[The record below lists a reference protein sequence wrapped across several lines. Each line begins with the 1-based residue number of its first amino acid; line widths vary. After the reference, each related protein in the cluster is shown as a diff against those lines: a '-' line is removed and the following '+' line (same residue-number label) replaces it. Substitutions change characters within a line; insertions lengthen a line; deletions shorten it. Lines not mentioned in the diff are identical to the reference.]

1 MNKPKLL
8 CLCDSPTI
16 HTGFGRVAQ
25 ALIERWKPHFERID
39 IHAINYDGDTPLPD
53 SPWAG
58 PKVRLLRARHPW
70 YTTEHLQRFLNAIL
84 AGDYTHVW
92 IMQDLFLLSP
102 NGFPGAFRQVCQ
114 KKGVR
119 SLLYYPVDGPL
130 DPEWTDMLR
139 AVDVPVA
146 YTEFGAVSALKALHE
161 RLKNPPDEKVSHTL
175 ASAYDALRPADDWF
189 RNFLGATHIPH
200 GVDTRVFHTPQTDR
214 NEVRAKLFGD
224 WIKPTDFLMVNVNQ
238 NSRRKAVWA
247 SLVLLAEMKKTMG
260 VSPARL
266 LLHCP
271 PVFDGIDL
279 EAIGRQ
285 LGLNYGVDWAHTGNT
300 WTKANIPQWTEEQ
313 IRDLYHAADLTLTTS
328 LGEGWGLSITESLAT
343 GCPVAAPDHTSCRE
357 IWQILTGEIAGPELS
372 PFGQDLGLDPA
383 EYASGDDIFMLPLGE
398 PVVVGESRVRSTI
411 HASASATNI
420 HHWRSSSPGHRVA
433 LSHTALA
440 WLDWDRIASE
450 WLAHF
455 RV

>member
-1 MNKPKLL
+1 MSKPKLL

-25 ALIERWKPHFERID
+25 ALIERWKPRFERID

-70 YTTEHLQRFLNAIL
+70 YTTEHLQRFLNTIL

-119 SLLYYPVDGPL
+119 SLLYYPVDAPL

-146 YTEFGAVSALKALHE
+146 YTNFGAISALDALSK
-161 RLKNPPDEKVSHTL
+161 RMLNPPQEKHSNSV
-175 ASAYDALRPADDWF
+175 ASAYAALRPGDREFCMALADM
-189 RNFLGATHIPH
+189 HIPH
-200 GVDTRVFHTPQTDR
+200 GVDTRVFHNPGTDR
-214 NEVRAKLFGD
+214 IELRTKLFGD
-224 WIKPTDFLMVNVNQ
+224 WLKPGDFLMVNVNQ

-247 SLVLLAEMKKTMG
+247 SLVLLAQMKASEEHQPTK
-260 VSPARL
+260 L

-279 EAIGRQ
+279 EAVGCQ
-285 LGLNYGVDWAHTGNT
+285 LGLEYGVDWAHTGNT

-328 LGEGWGLSITESLAT
+328 LGEGWGLSITEALAT
-343 GCPVAAPDHTSCRE
+343 GCPVAAPEHTSCRE
-357 IWQILTGEIAGPELS
+357 IHDRLTVGGDSAS
-372 PFGQDLGLDPA
+372 PFGGTLDPSETA
-383 EYASGDDIFMLPLGE
+383 TNADMFLLTLGSA
-398 PVVVGESRVRSTI
+398 VVVGESRVRRTI
-411 HASASATNI
+411 NADVAAWEI
-420 HHWRSSSPGHRVA
+420 EQWRNEHSGHRVQ
-433 LSHTALA
+433 LSKGALA
-440 WLDWDRIASE
+440 WLDWDRIAGE

>member
-70 YTTEHLQRFLNAIL
+70 YTTEHLQRFLNTIL

-161 RLKNPPDEKVSHTL
+161 RLKNPPDEKVSHSL
-175 ASAYDALRPADDWF
+175 ASAYAALRPADDEF
-189 RNFLGATHIPH
+189 RKSLGATHIPH
-200 GVDTRVFHTPQTDR
+200 GVDTRVFHTPPTDR

-247 SLVLLAEMKKTMG
+247 SLVLLAEMKKTTWLK
-260 VSPARL
+260 SPAKL

-285 LGLNYGVDWAHTGNT
+285 LGLDYGVDWAHTGNT
-300 WTKANIPQWTEEQ
+300 WTAANIPQWTEAQ

-328 LGEGWGLSITESLAT
+328 LGEGWGLSITEALAT
-343 GCPVAAPDHTSCRE
+343 GCPVAAPAHTSCRE
-357 IWQILTGEIAGPELS
+357 IYERFTAET
-372 PFGQDLGLDPA
+372 PFFFDIHLQSFQQLN
-383 EYASGDDIFMLPLGE
+383 EKDIFLLPLGE
-398 PVVVGESRVRSTI
+398 AVVVGESRVRQTI
-411 HASASATNI
+411 HTSSSATNI
-420 HHWRSSSPGHRVA
+420 HHWRQAYAGWRVKLDDLPLQA
-433 LSHTALA
+433 LG
-440 WLDWDRIASE
+440 WDHIASK
-450 WLAHF
+450 WLTHF

>member
-1 MNKPKLL
+1 MNKPRLL

-70 YTTEHLQRFLNAIL
+70 YTTEHLQRFLNTIL

-161 RLKNPPDEKVSHTL
+161 RLKNPPDEKVSHSL
-175 ASAYDALRPADDWF
+175 ASAYAALRPADEEF
-189 RNFLGATHIPH
+189 RKSLGATHIPH

-247 SLVLLAEMKKTMG
+247 SLVILAHMKTYSRQKDHPTK
-260 VSPARL
+260 L

-279 EAIGRQ
+279 EAVGRQ
-285 LGLNYGVDWAHTGNT
+285 LGLEYGVDWAHTGNT

-313 IRDLYHAADLTLTTS
+313 VRDLYHAADLTLTTS
-328 LGEGWGLSITESLAT
+328 LGEGWGLSITEALAT
-343 GCPVAAPDHTSCRE
+343 GCPVAAPEHTSCRE
-357 IWQILTGEIAGPELS
+357 IHDRLTGGNDLES
-372 PFGQDLGLDPA
+372 PFGGTLPPSDVATNSDLFLL
-383 EYASGDDIFMLPLGE
+383 SLGDA
-398 PVVVGESRVRSTI
+398 VVVGESRVRRTVDADTAAWEI
-411 HASASATNI
+411 NQWLDEAS
-420 HHWRSSSPGHRVA
+420 GHRVQ
-433 LSHTALA
+433 LSIPALA